1 LRDYNIKTKDKVAIV
16 GFADTRKYAPF
27 DNPEFEIWGM
37 NELYIEHDIP
47 RVDVLFELHD
57 FEHIKKSRRNAGEG
71 HFKWLQEAK
80 IPVILQEEHEDMPMS
95 IAFPKNVIISKFP
108 RAYFTNTVSWMMAY
122 AIMLEYKTIHLYGIN
137 MAVDGEYSYERPS
150 CEYFCGI
157 AEGLGIELF
166 IHPDSDLCKTTFL
179 YGFENDFV
187 LKHKIQVRIDE
198 LTERQKIFE
207 NNKNVL
213 LVEYKQKSGEMKQH
227 YESEIQKMEWAIQQ
241 CVGALNECKYMYQS
255 YL

>member
-1 LRDYNIKTKDKVAIV
+1 LKKDYNIKIKDKVAIV
-16 GFADTRKYAPF
+16 GFADTRVHAPF
-27 DNPEFEIWGM
+27 DDPEFEIWGC
-37 NELYIEHDIP
+37 NELYAEHDIP

-57 FEHIKKSRRNAGEG
+57 FEHIKKSRRNPEG

-80 IPVILQEEHEDMPMS
+80 IPLFLQEKHEDIPMS
-95 IAFPKNVIISKFP
+95 IKFPKSELVTHFP
-108 RAYFTNTVSWMMAY
+108 RAYFTNTVSWQMAL
-122 AIMLEYKTIHLYGIN
+122 AIMLGYKTIHLYGVN

-157 AEGLGIELF
+157 AEGMGIELF

-179 YGFENDFV
+179 YGFENDYV
-187 LKHKIQVRIDE
+187 LKRKVQVRIDE

-213 LVEYKQKSGEMKQH
+213 LAEYRQKSAENKQH

-241 CVGALNECKYMYQS
+241 CVGAINECNYMYQS